1 MKKSIFFAFVNIVLA
16 ASCAH
21 AQTSGASAGM
31 NVDVPFDFIAGDVTL
46 HAGNYTIRTV
56 GVDGD
61 TLLLRSAD
69 MKEAVLVSPT
79 VLECGHSNKNQ
90 LVFKVEGSRHYLWQI
105 STSGDDMTREL
116 PVRNRENQK
125 PVSKKGSREVTVAA
139 LGR

>member
-1 MKKSIFFAFVNIVLA
+1 MKKSIFFAFLNILLA
-16 ASCAH
+16 AGYAH

-46 HAGNYTIRTV
+46 HAGKYTIRTV

-69 MKEAVLVSPT
+69 LKEAVLVSPS
-79 VLECGHSNKNQ
+79 VVESGHNNNDR

-105 STSGDDMTREL
+105 SSAGDDMTREL